1 MDENVDGGSITSVA
15 TENATAVTVDDER
28 FEVADGSLKLKA
40 GTSLDFEAGESPI
53 SVTITASGDGD
64 SATATVSVTVNDVN
78 EAPGAPVVVAASPAV
93 DENAAGASI
102 SSVEAAEDPEGGA
115 VTYHVDDDRFEVDDG
130 LVLKL
135 KDGESLDHES
145 ESSVTLTVTARDADG
160 NESGA
165 TTVTVAVN
173 DVNEGPVV
181 LGAIADITAVAGTA
195 VNQEIDLLALF
206 GDPDEGDAVVSYELS
221 DAAPSWMRL
230 EVQFGEDED
239 GQKTATGYLRGTPPT
254 TGPDSENVHNAGI
267 VASDAGGAT
276 GTADFRVITDD
287 GNDRIES
294 ITLFELADDDGNEAV
309 NVNYV
314 LEVDENV
321 SGQVFGRIT
330 VTDPDNPLHP
340 HGKHEVTVNNPNF
353 EIREDDDGGLWLAL
367 KADASLDYEKEGGSV
382 TVVVMAEDNGGDKGN
397 TFSSPGIRVTIND
410 KNDAPTAAE
419 TIGNWWVTIDAD
431 LDAEDAAAGEWLSFS
446 LETPGDANP
455 AFGDEDLATG
465 GDKLSYSISG
475 APWIQID
482 ADTGAITNKAEMI
495 AERGVY
501 QITVTATDQGEDRAD
516 DDNADGQSASVSFT
530 LYVAL
535 SDEARAGVTNS
546 VDADNTLIDDNEEP
560 SIEVP
565 RDVEYLEGSGDQRIA
580 TIRVEDQDQD
590 IESHPFSIVKV
601 EIVSA
606 KSRDASDT
614 TDYTAVFKLD
624 AEPVKNGSVWTYGLN
639 VNDAAG
645 LLDYEKVKDI
655 ELTIEATDGVGASVQ
670 EEVDIEIVD
679 ANEAPVATVPDGY
692 VDLDEYLD
700 YQEAST
706 VTDEPVTSD
715 SGKTKLIYIDLFALW
730 EDGDDDD
737 DDDDLTFGASTSTS
751 WIEFLHGGPVEW
763 GDISDGADGVAGN
776 DDDPMWQNSNTD
788 SAPADANT
796 MVLVIELD
804 NSKHKPEGENGSI
817 VLTAQDEGGAVGE
830 TKVTILPDESH
841 RDLEAVAVT
850 LSGGSNPREGDSL
863 QASFDEEKDPDLAG
877 SYKDAS
883 LVYYVWQR
891 VAPDSEGNPGTASV
905 PFAVTTD
912 TDSIALTQEDVGNFI
927 RVTVK
932 YYEIAGSILW
942 GNISD
947 DTPAYR
953 TATTTTVVANSQ
965 DRGTGEFSILTNA
978 TNDGLTAAAV
988 LYDEDYIDDQDDSG
1002 SPDNVDYTWEVSNNG
1017 RGGWTEVSEDEADE
1031 GDLELSLAD
1040 GEGKYYRVV
1049 ATYDG
1054 DGDTEG
1060 TPGDDERIASD
1071 AIQVGKL
1078 AAPDP
1083 APTIIG
1089 SPNPGGTLIVQNA
1102 DGASLQ
1108 WQSQQDDGSWA
1119 DIPNATGDL
1128 ALDSTHAGLTVRAVA
1143 TYSGDS
1149 GVTAVVLAT
1158 LGGRGDG
1165 AVQIGGVATDIAP
1178 VKIADHTIEVNVDL
1192 PFSSSPGGI
1201 YIVRRDD
1208 ITVRETLSV
1217 TETVDI
1223 RSLFQDPDSAHL
1235 TFAVQEATTGPDLE
1249 PDHPTYVGKTAHR
1262 GYPSL
1267 PSASESMLVFEPS
1280 SGKLTFVS
1288 ILTHGHDGIRTDG
1301 AGNVIEVKIGANDD
1315 GGTNAEAEASVFLRI
1330 NVAPRDITFTD
1341 EVSRIKEDD
1350 ATTGGSLVAKL
1361 NVLDENS
1368 TDHKFGTHV
1377 VTVDDARFEIVD
1389 DEDGDG
1395 STWELKLKEGATV
1408 DYDAL
1413 EDADADT
1420 AGKQLKLTFVATDG
1434 GGLSTPDASTGAFYS
1449 PITLLITITNDTS
1462 DDPKDP
1468 PPVDPVPGL
1477 KDNDGDSD
1485 DTTDGDD
1492 TDTDGGL
1499 PPPPGASIGAVI
1511 EDYIDGMDV
1520 FEQDLLEDFMLVI
1533 DDGLDIA

>member
-78 EAPGAPVVVAASPAV
+78 EAPDAPVVVAASPAV

-606 KSRDASDT
+606 KSRDTSDT

-670 EEVDIEIVD
+670 EEVDIEILD
-679 ANEAPVATVPDGY
+679 ANEKPVATAENGGLDAANDTKVPQAA
-692 VDLDEYLD
+692 E
-700 YQEAST
+700 
-706 VTDEPVTSD
+706 TDDDAPKSH
-715 SGKTKLIYIDLFALW
+715 LIYIDLFELW

-751 WIEFLHGGPVEW
+751 WVEFLHGGPVEW
-763 GDISDGADGVAGN
+763 GDISDGADGVAGS
-776 DDDPMWQNSNTD
+776 DDDPTWQNSNTD

-796 MVLVIELD
+796 MVLVVKID
-804 NSKHKPEGENGSI
+804 NSKHKPEGATGSI
-817 VLTAQDEGGAVGE
+817 TLTAEDEGGAVGE
-830 TKVTILPDESH
+830 TKVEITPDDDS
-841 RDLEAVAVT
+841 RGIGTGAVT

-863 QASFDEEKDPDLAG
+863 QVSFDEEKDPDLDG
-877 SYKDAS
+877 SKDAS
-883 LVYYVWQR
+883 LVYYEWQR
-891 VAPDSEGNPGTASV
+891 VAPDSEGNAGAATT
-905 PFAVTTD
+905 FAVTTD
-912 TDSIALTQEDVGNFI
+912 TDSLTLTQEDVDHFI
-927 RVTVK
+927 RVIVH
-932 YYEIAGSILW
+932 YYEIHDGELE
-942 GNISD
+942 GNGGD
-947 DTPAYR
+947 ELANR
-953 TATTTTVVANSQ
+953 TATTTTVVANNQ

-988 LYDEDYIDDQDDSG
+988 LYDEDYSG

-1017 RGGWTEVSEDEADE
+1017 RGGWTEVSEDEDDQ

-1060 TPGDDERIASD
+1060 TPGDDERIVSD

-1078 AAPDP
+1078 AAPEE

-1102 DGASLQ
+1102 DGASVQ

-1165 AVQIGGVATDIAP
+1165 AVQVGGVATDIAP
-1178 VKIADHTIEVNVDL
+1178 IKIADHTIEVNVDV
-1192 PFSSSPGGI
+1192 PHAAGNPGQ
-1201 YIVRRDD
+1201 
-1208 ITVRETLSV
+1208 TLSV

-1223 RSLFQDPDSAHL
+1223 RSLFQDPDSASL
-1235 TFAVQEATTGPDLE
+1235 TFSVVSATVGSDSYRGVS
-1249 PDHPTYVGKTAHR
+1249 TYVGENNA
-1262 GYPSL
+1262 G
-1267 PSASESMLVFEPS
+1267 ALVFELGDD
-1280 SGKLTFVS
+1280 SGKLTYVS
-1288 ILTHGHDGIRTDG
+1288 DVTHGHDGNGADG
-1301 AGNVIEVKIGANDD
+1301 GGNKVEVTIGANDD
-1315 GGTNAEAEASVFLRI
+1315 DGGTNVEAQAKVVLQI
-1330 NVAPRDITFTD
+1330 NVAPTGITFTD
-1341 EVSRIKEDD
+1341 EVSSIPEDD

-1361 NVLDENS
+1361 NVQDENS
-1368 TDHKFGTHV
+1368 ADHKFGTHV

-1413 EDADADT
+1413 VDADADT
-1420 AGKQLKLTFVATDG
+1420 AGKQLKLTFTATDE
-1434 GGLSTPDASTGAFYS
+1434 GGLSTPAEP
-1449 PITLLITITNDTS
+1449 PITLSITITDNPS
-1462 DDPKDP
+1462 DNP
-1468 PPVDPVPGL
+1468 PTPPTVDPVPGL

-1533 DDGLDIA
+1533 DDGIDIA